1 MILMIFNDV
10 ITLYIDMYRYDKN
23 TKNRHLS
30 KMAILSHFGP
40 PGALPAITTS
50 IEAYKA
56 YQ

>member
-10 ITLYIDMYRYDKN
+10 IMLYIDMYRYSKN
-23 TKNRHLS
+23 LKNRHLS
-30 KMAILSHFGP
+30 KMATLGHFGP

-56 YQ
+56 L